1 MSITGKQGVAVY
13 RESLVIRTKLTPPRL
28 HQRVLY
34 RPRLTQRLMEALDY
48 RLTIVQAGAGYGKS
62 TALATLVENEYTLAW
77 YHLGAEDAD
86 PLVFL
91 LHLLH
96 GFRAALADLSEAPL
110 ALLEAWE
117 RSDGDPPW
125 TAVVDV
131 LVNELAERADGPLLL
146 VLDDFH
152 FLSEAVEPLRILN
165 RLIGRAPPD
174 LHVILSSRHPPRLPT
189 LITWKVRGEVLEI
202 GQEELAFTPQE
213 IEALFCGQ
221 YGLSLTPEEVN
232 RLASE
237 TEGWVIALQSVWQGL
252 RSGAV
257 STLPQ
262 ALGRLPGPL
271 ENLFVYLAQEVLEQQ
286 PPDIQEFLLVT
297 AALREMTAPVCD
309 CVRAAHDSDQV
320 LRHLLE
326 TGLFVVDLGDGHMR
340 YHHLFHEFLCHRLAP
355 QAARAAHRQAA
366 ACCRQYGEQGEAI
379 YHLLAAKAFE
389 EAASILDHLGQ
400 GMIRAGHLDTLAGWI
415 GALLPEVLENHSPLL
430 VYLGDIARLHSRF
443 DEALGW
449 YRQAEERCR
458 VRGDMQGI
466 GQTLRGQARVYL
478 DTVNPSQ
485 AEHLL
490 QEALRLSDGQED
502 RQTRTRLLELLAE
515 NRLNLGRP
523 EEAEQFR
530 TRARELREEGPGEA
544 ELAVRV
550 LLRTGQLD
558 QARHLL
564 EERAKAEQRE
574 PIRRP
579 RAHRETLLLLSL
591 ILSFQGEGEEAY
603 RCAVEGTERGQTLH
617 SPFVTAVGY
626 MRQGH
631 AWLLRPFL
639 GPPEARR
646 GLERGY
652 EEACRCFQEAI
663 ALSNT
668 LAVPRLKVEA
678 FWGLCRAHGFQGE
691 IEAAK
696 QAAEQGIELAQKAGD
711 EWIAALICV
720 SMGAGYVLARQYADG
735 AGWLTQAEVAFRECG
750 DTFGEAAARLWR
762 CLVWWETGDSTRL
775 ERGVEALLRLVRENG
790 HDYLFERKTLLSPPD
805 PRCLVPLLLFARD
818 TGRQKTYAEGLLAQ
832 MGLERL
838 EIHPGYQLR
847 VQMLGPFRAW
857 RGAQEITPQEWRR
870 EKARQLFQLLLT
882 CCHKMLDRDQIVEML
897 WPRLAPDA
905 ARRDFKVA
913 LSTLFRVLEPDRKR
927 GSPSAYVRRDGSLY
941 GLRPGADLWLDA
953 AHFERLIAEGDRV
966 FGHDPDTSLRHYR
979 QALALYQGEYLQEW
993 PYEDW
998 CSDER
1003 ERLLTLYLRTADR
1016 MARALAD
1023 RKAWEE
1029 TIAVCHAILSR
1040 DDCWE
1045 QAYRLMMIADA
1056 RMGNRAQA
1064 MRTYRRCVE
1073 RLREELEIEPSAAT
1087 VRVYEFILGS
1097 DLPDLPLE

>member
-550 LLRTGQLD
+550 LLRTGRLD
-558 QARHLL
+558 QARRLL
-564 EERAKAEQRE
+564 EERAEAERLE
-574 PIRRP
+574 PILRP

-603 RCAVEGTERGQTLH
+603 RCAVEGTERGQSLH
-617 SPFVTAVGY
+617 SLFVTAVGY

-631 AWLLRPFL
+631 AWLLR
-639 GPPEARR
+639 EDVRR
-646 GLERGY
+646 Y
-652 EEACRCFQEAI
+652 EEACRCFREAI
-663 ALSNT
+663 DLGDT

-691 IEAAK
+691 IEAAER
-696 QAAEQGIELAQKAGD
+696 AAEQGIEIARRAGD
-711 EWIAALICV
+711 EWIAALISI
-720 SMGAGYVLARQYADG
+720 SMGAGYVLGQRYADG
-735 AGWLTQAEVAFRECG
+735 ASWLTQAGIAFRECS
-750 DTFGEAAARLWR
+750 DTFGEAVVHLWQ
-762 CLVWWETGDSTRL
+762 CLVWWKTGDSARL
-775 ERGVEALLRLVRENG
+775 EREVEALLRLVRENG
-790 HDYLFERKTLLSPPD
+790 HDYLFERQTLLGPPD

-818 TGRQKTYAEGLLAQ
+818 TGHQKAYAESLLSR

-857 RGAQEITPQEWRR
+857 RGSQEIASQEWRR

-882 CCHKMLDRDQIVEML
+882 YRHKMLDRGQIVEML

-905 ARRDFKVA
+905 ARRDLRVA
-913 LSTLFRVLEPDRKR
+913 LSTLLRVLEPDRER
-927 GSPSAYVRRDGSLY
+927 GAPPAYVRRDGSLY

-953 AHFERLIAEGDRV
+953 EQFTRLIAEGDQLCA
-966 FGHDPDTSLRHYR
+966 HDPEAGMDRYR
-979 QALALYQGEYLQEW
+979 QSLALYQGEYLQECL
-993 PYEDW
+993 YEDW
-998 CSDER
+998 CSEER
-1003 ERLLTLYLRTADR
+1003 ERLLTLYLHTADR
-1016 MARALAD
+1016 LARALTES
-1023 RKAWEE
+1023 KQWEE
-1029 TIAVCHAILSR
+1029 VIAVCQSILAR

-1056 RMGNRAQA
+1056 RKGNRSQVL
-1064 MRTYRRCVE
+1064 RTYRRCVE
-1073 RLREELEIEPSAAT
+1073 RLWEELQIKPSAAT
-1087 VRVYEFILGS
+1087 VRVYESILES
-1097 DLPDLPLE
+1097 DLLDLRLE